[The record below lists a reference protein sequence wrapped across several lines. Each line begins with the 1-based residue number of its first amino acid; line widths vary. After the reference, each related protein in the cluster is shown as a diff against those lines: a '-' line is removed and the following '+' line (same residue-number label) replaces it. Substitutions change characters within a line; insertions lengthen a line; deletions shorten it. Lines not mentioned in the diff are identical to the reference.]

1 MTDFPPGRPLRFS
14 PVNHHSTSI
23 RPSSGGWTMPPLDTE
38 DPKDIVSSH
47 RMNKKYTG
55 SKVPYVNVER
65 EEDKF

>member
-14 PVNHHSTSI
+14 IVNHSTSI
-23 RPSSGGWTMPPLDTE
+23 RPSPGGWTMRPLQTA
-38 DPKDIVSSH
+38 DPRDIVSSH

-65 EEDKF
+65 EEDTF